1 MVAQRTTFLEVLSA
15 VLGMDADVMDA
26 EGGDA
31 MAAAAEEEEEV
42 GRRRRRKAGD
52 EGNPTQKKQKQKQK
66 RRGAAAAGT
75 LSPAVVVALEK
86 LKKKAYAL
94 ASDLRFVFRPQCK
107 VYEAL
112 HRVV

>member
-52 EGNPTQKKQKQKQK
+52 EGNPTQKKQKQK